1 MPSFVD
7 SEDKHIGI
15 KTLIIDEIQRIFRM
29 KSTPENIDRQ
39 ITNINFFGEL
49 CVVGCLKQ
57 LLGFILESL
66 KEQICTA
73 KNNLDTVE
81 EEYKLRIIFELIN
94 TVFKKKVN
102 FSNQEALLK
111 IVNDLNIRYEH
122 VFRLREATEYML
134 QNFSLQ
140 DSQDPDSESMENQE
154 NFIGGEYEQF
164 DPQNFVTDDDD
175 VENSYQIFTEELGIL
190 ENDKDKNKKM
200 RFALNSQEYVPKKKN

>member
-1 MPSFVD
+1 LNL
-7 SEDKHIGI
+7 
-15 KTLIIDEIQRIFRM
+15 LILY
-29 KSTPENIDRQ
+29 S
-39 ITNINFFGEL
+39 
-49 CVVGCLKQ
+49 
-57 LLGFILESL
+57 
-66 KEQICTA
+66 
-73 KNNLDTVE
+73 
-81 EEYKLRIIFELIN
+81 
-94 TVFKKKVN
+94 KKKVN